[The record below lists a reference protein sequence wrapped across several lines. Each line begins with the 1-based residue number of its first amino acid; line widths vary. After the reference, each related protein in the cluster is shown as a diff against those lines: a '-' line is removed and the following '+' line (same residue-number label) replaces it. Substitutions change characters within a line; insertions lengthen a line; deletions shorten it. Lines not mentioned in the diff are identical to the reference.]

1 VPGAF
6 GEEPKR
12 QARYHRDMA
21 KSDAPRAGPPSTGAR
36 TAGKAGEHPALTM
49 QLPDASLMLLEAI
62 GRAVDAPASRVMVDA
77 LEAYMGERPVL
88 SKAQRSVVVALLR
101 LNP

>member
-1 VPGAF
+1 MV
-6 GEEPKR
+6 
-12 QARYHRDMA
+12 
-21 KSDAPRAGPPSTGAR
+21 KSHAPRAGRR
-36 TAGKAGEHPALTM
+36 TAGVRTAATAGAHPRLTM
-49 QLPDASLMLLEAI
+49 RLPDASLMLLKAI

-88 SKAQRSVVVALLR
+88 SKAQRSVVVAFLR

>member
-1 VPGAF
+1 
-6 GEEPKR
+6 
-12 QARYHRDMA
+12 MA
-21 KSDAPRAGPPSTGAR
+21 KSPAPRARRPAASVRPGD
-36 TAGKAGEHPALTM
+36 KATELPRLTM
-49 QLPDASLMLLEAI
+49 RLPDHSLALLKAI

-101 LNP
+101 LNPPP